1 MEENCIGSQS
11 PQRTVVLEK
20 KKMQQKKTDLEA
32 RKQENRDAKKI
43 TSLSNWKESLCCS
56 GYKIE

>member
-20 KKMQQKKTDLEA
+20 KKKKGIISAVKMVEFVAD
-32 RKQENRDAKKI
+32 RRPHM
-43 TSLSNWKESLCCS
+43 
-56 GYKIE
+56 